1 MPSPTPELDALV
13 ASLASVTSRLSLTPL
28 LEDALDTKRASRLRA
43 GDLVELVVFGREE
56 FSRTTRVSAQGT
68 LDVFLLG
75 EVPVVG
81 RTPGEAA
88 SAIKVQ
94 LEERY
99 LRQASVSLLISER
112 SPVQVRVHGR
122 VLRPGLVELPLHQP
136 LGLGGLLTRTGGLL
150 PDADPTGLALIRQAA
165 GARQAYAFSLD
176 ELLAAQARGREVW
189 LEPDDQLVVARLP
202 TVFVYGSVTK
212 PGGYPLKRDTTVASL
227 LFEAGGLTEDGDS
240 RGIRVMTGASG
251 LRQASLD
258 SRLDPLEVVF
268 VPKRERIY
276 VVGAGVVNNGPLEL
290 PRSGWTVVQA
300 IAEAGWFTNR
310 ALLDNVEV
318 IRYQDGKQVRI
329 QVPVEE
335 ILDGEQ
341 VEADCRLLP
350 GDLIFVPRS
359 IW

>member
-1 MPSPTPELDALV
+1 V
-13 ASLASVTSRLSLTPL
+13 ASLASVESKLAITSILA
-28 LEDALDTKRASRLRA
+28 DALGDQRSTRLRG
-43 GDLVELVVFGREE
+43 GDHVELVVYGREE

-75 EVPVVG
+75 EVTIAG
-81 RTPGEAA
+81 KTPTEAA
-88 SAIKVQ
+88 FLIKDK
-94 LEERY
+94 LEEKY
-99 LRQASVSLLISER
+99 LRQASVSLMLGER
-112 SPVQVRVHGR
+112 APAQVRVHGR
-122 VLRPGLVELPLHQP
+122 VLRPGIVELPEHRP
-136 LGLGGLLTRTGGLL
+136 LGLGALLTQVGGLA
-150 PDADPTGLALIRQAA
+150 PDADPGQLFLLRQAD
-165 GARQAYAFSLD
+165 GRRRSYHFSLG
-176 ELLAAQARGREVW
+176 ELLSAHSSGKEVW
-189 LEPDDQLVVARLP
+189 LEPEDQLVVARLP
-202 TVFVYGSVTK
+202 TVFVYGSVAK
-212 PGGYPLKRDTTVASL
+212 PGGYPLKREATVASL
-227 LFEAGGLTEDGDS
+227 LFEAGGLTNDGDS
-240 RGIRVMTGASG
+240 RAIRVMSGASG

-258 SRLDPLEVVF
+258 SRLSALEVVF

-300 IAEAGWFTNR
+300 IAEAGWFTKR
-310 ALLDNVEV
+310 ALLDSVEV

-341 VEADCRLLP
+341 VEDCRLLP